1 MESIVIDGRTIGGEN
16 KPLIIAEIGQ
26 AHEGSLGL
34 AHSFID
40 AVAETGVD
48 AIKFQ
53 THIAHAESC
62 KEDRFRVS
70 FSYEDHT
77 RYEYWKRME
86 FSQEQWRG
94 LADHARSRGLIFLS
108 TPFSIEAINLLNDL
122 NVPAW
127 KLGSGDFSNIQFI
140 EAIAKTRKP
149 IILSTGM
156 STYAEIA
163 NCVNVL
169 EKYDLDYAILQCTS
183 MYPTPLEKV
192 GLNVLN
198 YLQKLYK
205 CPVGLSDHSGLII
218 SSISS
223 FVLGASIVEVHVTFD
238 RRMFGPDSCSSLT
251 FSELA
256 QLKLYRDQF
265 YKIKSNEVDKD
276 AVAKELSESKVLFTR
291 SLALRLPVKMG
302 EIIAP
307 DNVILKKPGIGISP
321 SDLDKV
327 LGKRAIRDL
336 SNDQLLYWTDLI

>member
-1 MESIVIDGRTIGGEN
+1 MKSIIIDGLKIGAEHR
-16 KPLIIAEIGQ
+16 PFIIAEIGQ

-70 FSYEDHT
+70 FSYEDDT
-77 RYEYWKRME
+77 RYDYWKRME
-86 FSQEQWRG
+86 FSHEQWLG
-94 LADHARSRGLIFLS
+94 LAEHARRRGLIFLS

-127 KLGSGDFSNIQFI
+127 KLGSGDFANLQFI

-156 STYAEIA
+156 STYSEIV

-169 EKYDLDYAILQCTS
+169 EKHELDYAILQCTS

-192 GLNVLN
+192 GLNVLA
-198 YLQKLYK
+198 YLQQSFN
-205 CPVGLSDHSGLII
+205 CPVGLSDHSGVIM
-218 SSISS
+218 SSISAI
-223 FVLGASIVEVHVTFD
+223 VLGASIVEVHVTFD
-238 RRMFGPDSCSSLT
+238 RRMFGPDSISSLT
-251 FSELA
+251 LSELT
-256 QLKLYRDQF
+256 QLKFYSDQV

-276 AVAKELSESKVLFTR
+276 AMAQELRDSKVLFTR
-291 SLALRLPVKMG
+291 SLALRQPVKRG
-302 EIIAP
+302 EIITS
-307 DNVILKKPGIGISP
+307 DNVTLKKPGIGISP
-321 SDLDKV
+321 SDLDIV
-327 LGKRAIRDL
+327 IGKKAKEDI
-336 SNDQLLYWTDLI
+336 SNDRLLYWSDLN